1 MNPFRKTRTDGSSA
15 LKIAAVTALD
25 KVTAEE
31 SDSKLDYE
39 SVLKI
44 VPELPDLEVARISLT
59 YYTQTYP
66 TQEQLVALTEYLEVA
81 YELKCQYAS
90 VDLSSS
96 AKSWTDPDA
105 RWTVL
110 VTLQGKK
117 TS

>member
-1 MNPFRKTRTDGSSA
+1 VRPFSRPKTDGSGA
-15 LKIAAVTALD
+15 LKDAAVTALE
-25 KVTAEE
+25 KVTAKE
-31 SDSKLDYE
+31 SDSEPNYE

-44 VPELPDLEVARISLT
+44 VPELPEMEVARISLM

-66 TQEQLVALTEYLEVA
+66 TQEQLVAITEYLEVA

-90 VDLSSS
+90 VDLSSGS
-96 AKSWTDPDA
+96 KSWTDPDA
-105 RWTVL
+105 RWTVT